1 MAKHGLVVIS
11 VALLLGLS
19 SAVNAQSNDTDKLT
33 GAVVGGLIGSTIGDG
48 DGKKIATALGIII
61 GARMADGERYEK
73 RDFVR
78 ECRRNVPL
86 RFKDNEGTK
95 RAWIRGCVDN
105 LEDIQARLEREA
117 YNEGANNGP
126 TN

>member
-1 MAKHGLVVIS
+1 MYKKLLVVMCVS
-11 VALLLGLS
+11 LLLGFP

-33 GAVVGGLIGSTIGDG
+33 GAVVGGLIGNTIGDG
-48 DGKKIATALGIII
+48 DGRKIATALGIII
-61 GARMADGERYEK
+61 GAHMADGERYEK
-73 RDFVR
+73 RDFIR
-78 ECRRNVPL
+78 ECRRYVPL
-86 RFKDNEGTK
+86 RYKDNEGAR

>member
-1 MAKHGLVVIS
+1 MVKYGLVVMSAILLFGS
-11 VALLLGLS
+11 NVA
-19 SAVNAQSNDTDKLT
+19 NAQANDTDKLT

-61 GARMADGERYEK
+61 GARMADGERYNK

-86 RFKDNEGTK
+86 RYKDNDGAK
-95 RAWIRGCVDN
+95 NAWIRGCVDN

>member
-1 MAKHGLVVIS
+1 MVKYGLVVTS
-11 VALLLGLS
+11 VVLLLGLS
-19 SAVNAQSNDTDKLT
+19 SVVNAQATDTDKLT

-48 DGKKIATALGIII
+48 DGKKIATALGVII

-86 RFKDNEGTK
+86 RYKENEGAK

-117 YNEGANNGP
+117 YSEGANNGP